1 MFEQAPEPRG
11 RRIAGL
17 RVEALEKGLRI
28 RVLGSLA
35 TPRCIKKESADVA
48 IYSRVHE
55 IARAIVILP
64 RATLVLLYSVLR
76 EGLVQPAIPE
86 LRLVQLSPSLERSSD
101 EVRNVS
107 KILKALARPR
117 RVDLEFPMAESPAGT
132 TGCAWSSVPPRRR
145 RLSPPILILKCAALQ
160 DLEVSLS
167 GMYRGDPEPAS
178 TDFIWLEGWQRG
190 RRWGSKAH

>member
-76 EGLVQPAIPE
+76 EGLVQPAVPE

-160 DLEVSLS
+160 DLKVSSPVLV
-167 GMYRGDPEPAS
+167 
-178 TDFIWLEGWQRG
+178 
-190 RRWGSKAH
+190 RRKSRSSLFP